1 MDTKAVSDALKCVD
15 LLEVKPK
22 NIDLIHNACN
32 DIVTANTLV
41 MCIRSDLRLL
51 FMRPFVLFFVFSS
64 KYENLGCKC
73 HCTLVF
79 KSLSVGALCK

>member
-41 MCIRSDLRLL
+41 MCIRSDLSLL
-51 FMRPFVLFFVFSS
+51 FMHPFVLFFVF
-64 KYENLGCKC
+64 K
-73 HCTLVF
+73 
-79 KSLSVGALCK
+79 